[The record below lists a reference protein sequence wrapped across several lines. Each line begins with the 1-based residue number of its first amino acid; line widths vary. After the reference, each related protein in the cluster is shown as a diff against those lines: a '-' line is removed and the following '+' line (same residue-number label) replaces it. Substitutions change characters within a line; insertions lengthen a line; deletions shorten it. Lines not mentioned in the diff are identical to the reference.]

1 MTGIRRAATLI
12 GLTLA
17 VIIGSGVP
25 ASASFAES
33 VTVDA
38 SVGITTVTVA
48 APAWITVDDYCLTT
62 TTTVRQTVR
71 RDPVTGVPT
80 TTSYSSTSTSAISTS
95 NVQSYSST
103 PVTGPNP
110 FETTTTT
117 VTKNTDLHVSA
128 NWAASN
134 SRGLSGY
141 LVTAH
146 LSNGGTQPMVQTAAT
161 VTSTSSVVDADNLA
175 YGPALSVSTL
185 TSYGWTAQSVRSAPL
200 AC

>member
-1 MTGIRRAATLI
+1 MTVIRRAATLI

-17 VIIGSGVP
+17 VIIGAGVP

-33 VTVDA
+33 VTVNA
-38 SVGITTVTVA
+38 GVGITTVTVA
-48 APAWITVDDYCLTT
+48 APAWITVNDYCVTT

-71 RDPVTGVPT
+71 TDPVTGVAT
-80 TTSYSSTSTSAISTS
+80 TTSYSSTSTSTTSTS

-103 PVTGPNP
+103 PAAGPGLN
-110 FETTTTT
+110 ETTTTT
-117 VTKNTDLHVSA
+117 VTRNTDLYVSA

-146 LSNGGTQPMVQTAAT
+146 LSNGTAQPMVQTAAT
-161 VTSTSSVVDADNLA
+161 VTSTSSVVDADALV